1 MKRLIKVVDVCKR
14 VEGHGKVKILL
25 KNDEVSLVNFE
36 FEIYR
41 GFENFL
47 IRKKLFDIPKIV
59 SRICGLCYASQAIA
73 SCKTIEDIY
82 NIEVSEQTI
91 LLRRLL
97 MSAELIKS
105 HSMNFFFQTLPDL
118 LKIFNH
124 SQKTFSPYEL
134 IKYNPQLTSNLYD
147 LIKVGNEINELFGGR
162 SVHLISLVPGGVIYS
177 PSRKNITLARRYFQK
192 ALAILEWIIEKFI
205 QLFANQ
211 TPPKEFDLPK
221 FISLALTNYGN
232 YDRYSGSLRFKENN
246 KNLIEFEK
254 QNYSTYFDKEINL
267 RGIDFY
273 FEKEKNV
280 IVGPFSRFNI
290 VENYGIDEIPTYL
303 DYFNKSW
310 KNNILFTN
318 FIRLLEMYIESYQNM
333 QLLDDPSLNVRES
346 LPSLNSIKN
355 KDGIGVIEA
364 PRGTL
369 IHHYHLNKSN
379 VVDRIKL
386 FVATEFN
393 IPLLNQMITKYAQ
406 ELFEITGD
414 INLVKKNVQMIIRAF
429 DPCISCATH

>member
-1 MKRLIKVVDVCKR
+1 MLKVVNVCTR
-14 VEGHGKVKILL
+14 VEGHGEVKILL
-25 KNDEVSLVNFE
+25 QNDEISIVNLE
-36 FEIYR
+36 FELYR

-47 IRKKLFDIPKIV
+47 IGKRLFDIPKFV

-73 SCKTIEDIY
+73 SCKAVEDIY
-82 NIEVSEQTI
+82 SIEISEQSI

-118 LKIFNH
+118 LRIFNIA
-124 SQKTFSPYEL
+124 QNTFSPNEL
-134 IKYNPQLTSNLYD
+134 IQYYPHLTTNLYD
-147 LIKVGNEINELFGGR
+147 LIKIGNEICELFGGR
-162 SVHLISLVPGGVIYS
+162 SVHLISIVPGGVIYS
-177 PSRKNITLARRYFQK
+177 PSQKIITIAQKYFQK
-192 ALAILEWIIEKFI
+192 ALSISEWIIEKFI

-211 TPPKEFDLPK
+211 TPPKEFNLPN
-221 FISLALTNYGN
+221 FISLAQTNYGN

-246 KNLIEFEK
+246 KNLVEFEK
-254 QNYSTYFDKEINL
+254 HNYSTYFSKEINL

-273 FEKEKNV
+273 FENKKNV

-290 VENYGIDEIPTYL
+290 VENYGIDEVLSYIE
-303 DYFNKSW
+303 YFNKLW
-310 KNNILFTN
+310 KKNLLFIN
-318 FIRLLEMYIESYQNM
+318 FIRILEIYIESFRSIQI
-333 QLLDDPSLNVRES
+333 LDDPSLNIKEN

-355 KDGIGVIEA
+355 ENGIGVIEA

-369 IHHYHLNKSN
+369 IHHYHLDKSN

-386 FVATEFN
+386 FIATEFN

-406 ELFEITGD
+406 GLYEITGD
-414 INLVKKNVQMIIRAF
+414 LNLVEKNIQVIIRAF

>member
-1 MKRLIKVVDVCKR
+1 MLKVVNICTR
-14 VEGHGKVKILL
+14 VEGHGEVKVLL
-25 KNDEVSLVNFE
+25 QNDEISIVNFE
-36 FEIYR
+36 FDIYR

-47 IRKKLFDIPKIV
+47 KGKRLFDIPKFV

-73 SCKTIEDIY
+73 SCKTVEDIY
-82 NIEVSEQTI
+82 NIEISEQSI

-118 LKIFNH
+118 LKIFNIA
-124 SQKTFSPYEL
+124 QNTFSPSEL
-134 IKYNPQLTSNLYD
+134 IKYYPHLTTNLYD
-147 LIKVGNEINELFGGR
+147 LIKIGNDINELFGGR
-162 SVHLISLVPGGVIYS
+162 SVHLISIVPGGVIYS
-177 PSRKNITLARRYFQK
+177 PSHKIITIAQKYFQK
-192 ALAILEWIIEKFI
+192 ALSLSEWIIEKFF

-211 TPPKEFDLPK
+211 PPPKEFDLPNY
-221 FISLALTNYGN
+221 ISLAQSNNGN

-254 QNYSTYFDKEINL
+254 HKYSAYFGKEINL

-273 FEKEKNV
+273 FEDKKNV

-290 VENYGIDEIPTYL
+290 VENYGIDEALSYIES
-303 DYFNKSW
+303 FNKSW
-310 KNNILFTN
+310 EKNLLFIN
-318 FIRLLEMYIESYQNM
+318 FIRLLEIYIESLKSIQI
-333 QLLDDPSLNVRES
+333 LDDPSLSIKQN
-346 LPSLNSIKN
+346 LPSLGSIKN
-355 KDGIGVIEA
+355 QYGIGVIEA

-369 IHHYHLNKSN
+369 IHHYHLDKSN
-379 VVDRIKL
+379 VVDQIKL

-406 ELFEITGD
+406 DLYETTGD
-414 INLVKKNVQMIIRAF
+414 LNLVKKKVQVIIRAF

>member
-1 MKRLIKVVDVCKR
+1 MLKVVDVCKR
-14 VEGHGKVKILL
+14 VEGHGEVRILL
-25 KNDEVSLVNFE
+25 QNDEVLSVNLE

-47 IRKKLFDIPKIV
+47 IGKNLFDIPKII
-59 SRICGLCYASQAIA
+59 SRICGLCYASQTIA

-82 NIEVSEQTI
+82 NIEVSEHNI

-118 LKIFNH
+118 LTIFNL

-134 IKYNPQLTSNLYD
+134 IKYYPQLTTSLYD

-177 PSRKNITLARRYFQK
+177 PSRKSITLARKYFQK
-192 ALAILEWIIEKFI
+192 ALVILEWIIEKFI

-246 KNLIEFEK
+246 KNFIEFEK
-254 QNYSTYFDKEINL
+254 QNYSTYFGKEINL

-273 FEKEKNV
+273 FENEKNV

-318 FIRLLEMYIESYQNM
+318 FIRLLEMYIESYQGL
-333 QLLDDPSLNVRES
+333 QILDNPSLNIREK

-355 KDGIGVIEA
+355 LDGIGVIEA
-364 PRGTL
+364 PRGVL

-379 VVDRIKL
+379 YVDRINL
-386 FVATEFN
+386 FIATEFN
-393 IPLLNQMITKYAQ
+393 LSLINDMITKYAQ
-406 ELFEITGD
+406 ELFERTGD
-414 INLVKKNVQMIIRAF
+414 INLVKKKIQMIIRAF